1 METKCTHIVGSDQRR
16 ISWSSSRKPVGQCA
30 LVCICLNTCLSGLSL
45 LLCSDNSVSS
55 CLFSPPVRNM
65 ASIGKFNEGKQE
77 HKDGAFFLYI
87 GDGNVESDL
96 YVWLWFKLISA
107 TINVPVLCKYL
118 SMLRLFNNNTEFP
131 LYRKSIPV

>member
-1 METKCTHIVGSDQRR
+1 
-16 ISWSSSRKPVGQCA
+16 
-30 LVCICLNTCLSGLSL
+30 
-45 LLCSDNSVSS
+45 
-55 CLFSPPVRNM
+55 M

-107 TINVPVLCKYL
+107 TIDVPVLCKYL
-118 SMLRLFNNNTEFP
+118 SMLRFIFNNNTEFP